1 MAKKGYIYKYTY
13 PNGMLYI
20 GATSVSVK
28 QAYYQHKS
36 ASKDP
41 STWTLCEMA
50 IFEYGEPTIETI
62 ETIEVADNEE
72 GMLKELLKK
81 ATEKWIKEYDS
92 TVESGKGFNV
102 HKGKRISWIDYLLQK
117 KWYEIYDKEKWAE
130 KIEHVKDVLE
140 SIGTKICVT
149 KEELTQEEK
158 EIWYEY
164 KFKEFYFFSDEYEE
178 TTFSSYYERHG
189 GDWGNVPYE
198 ALEVLSSK
206 NATPKKKAW
215 AEQTR
220 DLCFFEDAMREAV
233 EDHWLKDIEGRI
245 WEKVKEQEKELVALK
260 ELQDEKEIERR
271 QEIGLKVHLRA
282 LRRYYSQ
289 QNNE

>member
-72 GMLKELLKK
+72 GKLKELLKK

-92 TVESGKGFNV
+92 TVENGKGFNV
-102 HKGKRISWIDYLLQK
+102 YKGKRISWVYYLLRERMI
-117 KWYEIYDKEKWAE
+117 EIFEKEGWEE

-164 KFKEFYFFSDEYEE
+164 KFKEFNYF
-178 TTFSSYYERHG
+178 T
-189 GDWGNVPYE
+189 
-198 ALEVLSSK
+198 K
-206 NATPKKKAW
+206 I
-215 AEQTR
+215 
-220 DLCFFEDAMREAV
+220 C
-233 EDHWLKDIEGRI
+233 
-245 WEKVKEQEKELVALK
+245 
-260 ELQDEKEIERR
+260 
-271 QEIGLKVHLRA
+271 
-282 LRRYYSQ
+282 
-289 QNNE
+289 

>member
-28 QAYYQHKS
+28 QAHYQHMS
-36 ASKDP
+36 ESKDP
-41 STWTLCEMA
+41 SRWTLCEMA
-50 IFEYGEPTIETI
+50 ISEYGEPTIEII

-72 GMLKELLKK
+72 GKLKELLKK
-81 ATEKWIKEYDS
+81 STEKWIKEYDS

-102 HKGKRISWIDYLLQK
+102 RKGKRISWVDYLLQERMI
-117 KWYEIYDKEKWAE
+117 EIFEKEGWEE
-130 KIEHVKDVLE
+130 KIEHVKDVLK

-164 KFKEFYFFSDEYEE
+164 KFKEFDYFTDEYEE
-178 TTFSSYYERHG
+178 TTFSSYYERYDG
-189 GDWGNVPYE
+189 IWSDIPYE
-198 ALEVLSSK
+198 VEKVLFSK
-206 NATPKKKAW
+206 KASPKKMAW

-233 EDHWLKDIEGRI
+233 EDHWLKDIKDTI
-245 WEKVKEQEKELVALK
+245 WGKVKEQEKELVALK
-260 ELQDEKEIERR
+260 EIKDEKEEERR
-271 QEIGLKVHLRA
+271 KMIGVKAKLRA
-282 LRRYYSQ
+282 IKRYNSQ
-289 QNNE
+289 RNNE